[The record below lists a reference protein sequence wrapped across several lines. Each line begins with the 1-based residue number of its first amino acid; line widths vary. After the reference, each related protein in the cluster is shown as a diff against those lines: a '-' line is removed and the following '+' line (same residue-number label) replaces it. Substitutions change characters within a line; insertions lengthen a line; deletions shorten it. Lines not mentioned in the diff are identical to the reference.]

1 MIPYFST
8 KVTPNLPGHDR
19 RTLLDAPKLHCA
31 SGWWPMHSTFE
42 AGFVF
47 ANLNVDTLIC
57 LKSTLR

>member
-31 SGWWPMHSTFE
+31 SGWWPMHSNFE
-42 AGFVF
+42 AG
-47 ANLNVDTLIC
+47 
-57 LKSTLR
+57 LREAIDWYWQNNAW

>member
-42 AGFVF
+42 AG
-47 ANLNVDTLIC
+47 
-57 LKSTLR
+57 LREAIDWYWQNNAW